1 MLYSKVLADKLLA
14 ADEADTSLSPLAPV
28 KTFPSYNDFPVS
40 GSVLGTKALAI
51 DTNILYIWLGA
62 ANSFGWYPLQYKTGL
77 PELPWEPFSLLHT
90 LDNPNAYGTSASDQ
104 FGYSVGFDG
113 DYVIVG
119 ANLEDDAGG
128 TQSGKVYI
136 FNSNT
141 GALLH
146 TLDNPNAYG
155 TSADDNFGTAV
166 AISGNYAIVGAVGE
180 DSATVNND
188 GKAYIFDVT
197 TGSLVHTLNN
207 PNQYDVGEQDNF
219 GVSVAI
225 SGNYAIVGSYY
236 ESSFDGWTGSGSVYV
251 FDVTTG
257 TLSTTIQNRNDY
269 GTRSLD
275 FFGLQVATDGNNII
289 VGAYNEDT
297 AGATNVGRVYIY
309 SMAGGFAR
317 ALTNPSPVQNDRY
330 GNAVDVRGDYALVG
344 CSQKNSGDGTAYL
357 YSISSG
363 QLLYTFTNPNLDGV
377 SAADR
382 FGDQVALSNDYAI
395 VTATSENNNSGIVYV
410 FKLSDGSLQHTF
422 ENPNAYGTNLSD
434 FFGYKLSAST
444 NRFVV
449 SAIQEDDAGGQASGK
464 AYIFSLD

>member
-119 ANLEDDAGG
+119 ANYEDDAAGLN
-128 TQSGKVYI
+128 SGKAYI

-141 GALLH
+141 GSLLH
-146 TLDNPNAYG
+146 ILDNPNAYG
-155 TSADDNFGTAV
+155 TSADDNFGYAV
-166 AISGNYAIVGAVGE
+166 AISGNYAIVGAPNEQTG
-180 DSATVNND
+180 S

-236 ESSFDGWTGSGSVYV
+236 ESSFDGWAGSGSVYV

-257 TLSTTIQNRNDY
+257 TLSATIHNPNAY
-269 GTRSLD
+269 GTPSLD

-297 AGATNVGRVYIY
+297 AAATNVGKVYTF
-309 SMAGGFAR
+309 SMAGGTGSVFS
-317 ALTNPSPVQNDRY
+317 NPDPVQNDRY
-330 GNAVDVRGDYALVG
+330 GSAVAIRGNYALVG
-344 CSQKNSGDGTAYL
+344 CSQKNSADGAAYL
-357 YSISSG
+357 YNLSTS
-363 QLLYTFTNPNLDGV
+363 QLIYTFTNPNLDGV
-377 SAADR
+377 SASDR
-382 FGDQVALSNDYAI
+382 FGAQVALSNDYAI